1 MINVSVDYEFDWGG
15 RVKTCKAIEN
25 VTVPLLEC
33 LERAGAKATFFVSAE
48 TVLSTMPM
56 LQAIVRAGHEIASH
70 GFHHD
75 LKYDTLSHQ
84 ELKEEIR
91 SSKETLEDAL
101 GVEIIGFRTPQFRK
115 NRYTEEVLSDLGFLY
130 DSSSVNTSLQ
140 GRYQERQHEFGFLTE
155 IPVSTI
161 YGRFPAGI
169 KWINLLGAKF
179 DPAEVRVI
187 YLHPFDLLSMYE
199 TLRSYTK
206 GISPVVLAFYL
217 ARFGSPLSTIEQVA
231 RGSVSLASIISERKI
246 G

>member
-1 MINVSVDYEFDWGG
+1 MTNISVDYEFDWGG
-15 RVKTCKAIEN
+15 RIKTSKAIER
-25 VTVPLLEC
+25 VTIPLLEC
-33 LERAGAKATFFVSAE
+33 LERAEAKATFFVSAE
-48 TVLSTMPM
+48 TVSSTTPM
-56 LQAIVRAGHEIASH
+56 LKAILGAGHEIASH

-91 SSKETLEDAL
+91 SSKEALEDAI
-101 GVEIIGFRTPQFRK
+101 GIQVVGFRTPQFRK
-115 NRYTEEVLSDLGFLY
+115 SRYTEELLSDLGFLY
-130 DSSSVNTSLQ
+130 DSSSVNTSLK
-140 GRYQERQHEFGFLTE
+140 GRYEHRQHEYGILPE

-179 DPAEVRVI
+179 DPDEVRVI
-187 YLHPFDLLSMYE
+187 YLHPFDLLSMFD

-217 ARFGSPLSTIEQVA
+217 ARLGSPLSTIELVA
-231 RGSVSLASIISERKI
+231 KGSVTLASIIAERKI